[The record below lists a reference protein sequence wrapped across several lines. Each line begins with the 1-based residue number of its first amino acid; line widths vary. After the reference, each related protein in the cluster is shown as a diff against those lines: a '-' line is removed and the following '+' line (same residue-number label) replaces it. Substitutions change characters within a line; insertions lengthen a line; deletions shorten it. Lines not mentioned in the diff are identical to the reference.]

1 MSFIIRNNK
10 ISKILFIIT
19 ISIILFSIS
28 LNVKAAENKIEIK
41 DGNQIITDTTGTLK
55 TPKVLN
61 VNTNV
66 EKKLTINYVGVD
78 NNRLDYNLEEKEGN
92 LDFDVNVLTGEIKL
106 KVKSG
111 TNFGAVFSLVDRQT
125 KKVYPISLVI
135 RAIDGKSKVSLLG
148 SVKNMKF
155 NTISGNMYLEGI
167 ADLKR
172 VIEGGINP
180 LNEKPT
186 MYLKNLNTQRI
197 VELSVEKVS
206 TYEYRFRIKA
216 EDMAEDDKYII
227 YAKIAKQNT
236 YADNSS
242 LERQLTI
249 ERAVPNT
256 IENNRYKLTNSDD
269 NISIKTKPVTYN
281 LNANLVDMYGFHR
294 GQNDYVIGT
303 ADIFLKDNDENRVKP
318 REVKIYA
325 EKNGNKTYFNVY
337 NNRYDFELLL
347 NNVEA
352 GEYAIYAEAIG
363 NNGKTY
369 KEKLN
374 ISQGLRKNL
383 TVSGMQTEARTGESK
398 LVLTKKNKEKEPN
411 YIIRTNT
418 NSMYGFHRG
427 DGNDYIIGTA
437 DIFLSDENGNRVKPR
452 EVKIYAE
459 KDGKKTYFNV
469 YNDRYDFELLLN
481 NVEAGEYTIYA
492 EATGN
497 NGKTYKEKLWIGG
510 HLRKNITV
518 SGMQTETKV
527 EEGKIIF
534 KSLKPQVKPEPKE
547 KLDKTNL
554 NKKLKEVEDL
564 VKGRELTENLKKDKT
579 EESIRK
585 YTEEY
590 SKILS
595 NLNSVKDNISR
606 LGEDKTSENESKLN
620 QYIRE
625 LDNIKNSLSVLN
637 NILKVKVKE
646 KPKPKLDKTILNNKL
661 REVENLIKIKALTDG
676 LKNNKTADSI
686 KKYQDEY
693 NKIMLRT
700 NDIKS
705 NISNLGEYK
714 TQENENNLNQY
725 INELDNIKKSLNSLN
740 NILKI
745 RLDKTNLNSKSKEVE
760 ELIKNKKLTE
770 DKKKG
775 KTEESINEYNTKLN
789 EQISKFNNVNSEI
802 SKLGE
807 EKTPQNESNLNNYI
821 SELNNIKTNLNNLDK
836 ILKDKLQPKP
846 KLNKINLNNKLKEVE
861 DLVKGRELT
870 ESLKKDKTEESI
882 RKYTDEYSKIVLN
895 LNSVK
900 DNISKLGEDKT
911 SENESKLN
919 QYIRDLDNIKHSLGI
934 LNNILKVKEEKTEK
948 KVEFNNISSIKLFQ
962 NSPYGEAWVT
972 ILENISTN
980 ISDYFIKIESN
991 NHRPII
997 LGVNKIEKVGNKYKI
1012 YGENIEYVL
1021 GENDLKSKD
1030 ITKIK
1035 GYQNDKSN
1043 IYNNIIKLIP
1053 YYNLETVIEIGN
1065 KVNNSSVL
1073 NNKKINSI
1081 IPLNG
1086 KEVSSSEE
1094 VRNGL
1099 SNKVMIKFDDNTVEY
1114 YNLENL
1120 GKFKQFKEYNINLN
1134 GEKILYTPELGI
1146 ENSKTK
1152 EVVNEIKQQ
1161 FEKVNFLE
1169 DKKIFEIL
1177 NPRIKALD
1185 KIKKRNEMKKQLG
1198 REVSDEELL
1207 KELQKITLEKM
1218 SYKNSFDNIQKNIDN
1233 ILNTLLI
1240 NNQNIITNNI
1250 SLEKVKNKL
1259 VDNKEKVLLGL
1270 TYIDRL
1276 YNLKYSNINL
1286 KNLIIYYP
1294 EFFGKKVDII
1304 DFLIMVGEM
1313 QYLEYKLDATPA
1325 TFRKKFNYIFKEQTI
1340 SEFLENMK
1348 NIFEPKLSINDWF
1361 KKASNAYIEEQ
1372 KSEYNNNL
1380 EYQIFNKLK
1389 KDSEQKYLLP
1399 LLNVSENSIY
1409 AITTVT
1415 TTTFGIVDAYV
1426 DRDGTE
1432 VEREKQLKEFKEKL
1446 KETAKRQATFLDF
1459 WFRIS
1464 NKDTHHNLISN
1475 RIVMDSLRIFNKN
1488 PYANARDT
1496 WSKEYGTQASKGVL
1510 EFVAP
1515 FDFYREFFVADGEA
1529 NGLRSKYVP
1538 C

>member
-1 MSFIIRNNK
+1 MII
-10 ISKILFIIT
+10 
-19 ISIILFSIS
+19 
-28 LNVKAAENKIEIK
+28 
-41 DGNQIITDTTGTLK
+41 
-55 TPKVLN
+55 
-61 VNTNV
+61 
-66 EKKLTINYVGVD
+66 
-78 NNRLDYNLEEKEGN
+78 NRLD
-92 LDFDVNVLTGEIKL
+92 
-106 KVKSG
+106 
-111 TNFGAVFSLVDRQT
+111 
-125 KKVYPISLVI
+125 
-135 RAIDGKSKVSLLG
+135 
-148 SVKNMKF
+148 
-155 NTISGNMYLEGI
+155 
-167 ADLKR
+167 
-172 VIEGGINP
+172 
-180 LNEKPT
+180 
-186 MYLKNLNTQRI
+186 
-197 VELSVEKVS
+197 
-206 TYEYRFRIKA
+206 
-216 EDMAEDDKYII
+216 
-227 YAKIAKQNT
+227 
-236 YADNSS
+236 
-242 LERQLTI
+242 
-249 ERAVPNT
+249 
-256 IENNRYKLTNSDD
+256 
-269 NISIKTKPVTYN
+269 
-281 LNANLVDMYGFHR
+281 
-294 GQNDYVIGT
+294 
-303 ADIFLKDNDENRVKP
+303 
-318 REVKIYA
+318 
-325 EKNGNKTYFNVY
+325 
-337 NNRYDFELLL
+337 
-347 NNVEA
+347 
-352 GEYAIYAEAIG
+352 GEYTVTAEAIG

-369 KEKLN
+369 NE
-374 ISQGLRKNL
+374 R
-383 TVSGMQTEARTGESK
+383 
-398 LVLTKKNKEKEPN
+398 
-411 YIIRTNT
+411 
-418 NSMYGFHRG
+418 
-427 DGNDYIIGTA
+427 
-437 DIFLSDENGNRVKPR
+437 
-452 EVKIYAE
+452 
-459 KDGKKTYFNV
+459 
-469 YNDRYDFELLLN
+469 
-481 NVEAGEYTIYA
+481 
-492 EATGN
+492 
-497 NGKTYKEKLWIGG
+497 LWIPGNQ
-510 HLRKNITV
+510 RKEI
-518 SGMQTETKV
+518 SKQGMNTIFRT

-534 KSLKPQVKPEPKE
+534 KFLKKDQENKPQPKL

-554 NKKLKEVEDL
+554 NNKLKEVEDL
-564 VKGRELTENLKKDKT
+564 VKGKELTENLKKDKT

-585 YTEEY
+585 YSEEYNKVLSNLNSVKVNISKLGEDKTSENEAKLNQYIKDLDNIKNSLSVLNNILKVKEQPKLKLDKTNLNKKVKEAEDLGKAEKLTENLKKDKTEESIRKYSEEY
-590 SKILS
+590 SKIVS
-595 NLNSVKDNISR
+595 NLNSVKDNISK
-606 LGEDKTSENESKLN
+606 LGEDKISENESKLN

-625 LDNIKNSLSVLN
+625 LDNIKNSL
-637 NILKVKVKE
+637 
-646 KPKPKLDKTILNNKL
+646 
-661 REVENLIKIKALTDG
+661 
-676 LKNNKTADSI
+676 
-686 KKYQDEY
+686 
-693 NKIMLRT
+693 
-700 NDIKS
+700 
-705 NISNLGEYK
+705 
-714 TQENENNLNQY
+714 
-725 INELDNIKKSLNSLN
+725 NSLN

-745 RLDKTNLNSKSKEVE
+745 KLDKNNLNLKLKEVQ
-760 ELIKNKKLTE
+760 ELINNKKLTE

-775 KTEESINEYNTKLN
+775 KTEDSINEYNTKLN

-807 EKTPQNESNLNNYI
+807 EKTPQNESKLNNYI
-821 SELNNIKTNLNNLDK
+821 NELNNVKTNLNNLDK

-846 KLNKINLNNKLKEVE
+846 KLDKTNLNNKLKEVE
-861 DLVKGRELT
+861 ELVKDRGLT
-870 ESLKKDKTEESI
+870 ENLKKDKTEESI
-882 RKYTDEYSKIVLN
+882 RKYNEEYNKVLLN

-900 DNISKLGEDKT
+900 ENISKLGEDKT

-919 QYIRDLDNIKHSLGI
+919 QYIRDLDNIKNSLGN
-934 LNNILKVKEEKTEK
+934 LDNILKVKEEKIEK

-972 ILENISTN
+972 ILENIPTN
-980 ISDYFIKIESN
+980 INDYFIKIESN

-997 LGVNKIEKVGNKYKI
+997 LGVNNIEKVGNKYKI
-1012 YGENIEYVL
+1012 YGDNIEYIL
-1021 GENDLKSKD
+1021 GENDLKTKD

-1035 GYQNDKSN
+1035 GYQNDKLN
-1043 IYNNIIKLIP
+1043 IYNNIVKLIP

-1099 SNKVMIKFDDNTVEY
+1099 SNKVMIKFDDNKVEY

-1120 GKFKQFKEYNINLN
+1120 GKFKQFKEYSVNLN

-1152 EVVNEIKQQ
+1152 EIVNEIKQQ

-1240 NNQNIITNNI
+1240 NNQNIITNNM
-1250 SLEKVKNKL
+1250 SLEKVKKKL

-1304 DFLIMVGEM
+1304 DFLIMVGDM

-1340 SEFLENMK
+1340 PEFLENMK
-1348 NIFEPKLSINDWF
+1348 SIFDPKLSINDWF

-1372 KSEYNNNL
+1372 RSEYNNNL
-1380 EYQIFNKLK
+1380 EYQIFNKLR

-1426 DRDGTE
+1426 DRDGTQ

-1446 KETAKRQATFLDF
+1446 RETAKRQATFLDF

-1475 RIVMDSLRIFNKN
+1475 RIVIDSLRIFNKN
-1488 PYANARDT
+1488 PYVNARDT
-1496 WSKEYGTQASKGVL
+1496 WSKEYGAQASKGVS

-1538 C
+1538 CESFR

>member
-1 MSFIIRNNK
+1 MIINK
-10 ISKILFIIT
+10 
-19 ISIILFSIS
+19 
-28 LNVKAAENKIEIK
+28 
-41 DGNQIITDTTGTLK
+41 
-55 TPKVLN
+55 
-61 VNTNV
+61 
-66 EKKLTINYVGVD
+66 
-78 NNRLDYNLEEKEGN
+78 LD
-92 LDFDVNVLTGEIKL
+92 
-106 KVKSG
+106 
-111 TNFGAVFSLVDRQT
+111 
-125 KKVYPISLVI
+125 
-135 RAIDGKSKVSLLG
+135 
-148 SVKNMKF
+148 
-155 NTISGNMYLEGI
+155 
-167 ADLKR
+167 
-172 VIEGGINP
+172 
-180 LNEKPT
+180 
-186 MYLKNLNTQRI
+186 
-197 VELSVEKVS
+197 
-206 TYEYRFRIKA
+206 
-216 EDMAEDDKYII
+216 
-227 YAKIAKQNT
+227 
-236 YADNSS
+236 
-242 LERQLTI
+242 
-249 ERAVPNT
+249 
-256 IENNRYKLTNSDD
+256 
-269 NISIKTKPVTYN
+269 
-281 LNANLVDMYGFHR
+281 
-294 GQNDYVIGT
+294 
-303 ADIFLKDNDENRVKP
+303 
-318 REVKIYA
+318 
-325 EKNGNKTYFNVY
+325 
-337 NNRYDFELLL
+337 
-347 NNVEA
+347 
-352 GEYAIYAEAIG
+352 GEYTVTAEAIG

-369 KEKLN
+369 SE
-374 ISQGLRKNL
+374 R
-383 TVSGMQTEARTGESK
+383 
-398 LVLTKKNKEKEPN
+398 
-411 YIIRTNT
+411 
-418 NSMYGFHRG
+418 
-427 DGNDYIIGTA
+427 
-437 DIFLSDENGNRVKPR
+437 
-452 EVKIYAE
+452 
-459 KDGKKTYFNV
+459 
-469 YNDRYDFELLLN
+469 
-481 NVEAGEYTIYA
+481 
-492 EATGN
+492 
-497 NGKTYKEKLWIGG
+497 LWIPGNQ
-510 HLRKNITV
+510 RKEIIKQ
-518 SGMQTETKV
+518 GMNTIFKT

-534 KSLKPQVKPEPKE
+534 KYLKKDQENKPQPKP

-554 NKKLKEVEDL
+554 NNKLKEVEEL
-564 VKGRELTENLKKDKT
+564 VKGKELTENLKKDKT

-585 YTEEY
+585 YNDEYSKIVSKLNSIKDNISKLGEDKTQENESKLNQYIRELDNIKNSLNSLNNILKMKLDKDNLNLKLKEVQELINNKKLTEDKKKDKTEDSINEYNTKLNEQISKFNNINSEISKLGEEKTPQNEDKLNNYISELNNIKDKLNNLDKILKDKLQPKPKLDKTNLNNKLKEVEDLVKGKELTENLKKDKTEESIIKYSEEY

-595 NLNSVKDNISR
+595 NLNSVKENISK

-637 NILKVKVKE
+637 NILKVKE
-646 KPKPKLDKTILNNKL
+646 QPKPKLDKT
-661 REVENLIKIKALTDG
+661 
-676 LKNNKTADSI
+676 
-686 KKYQDEY
+686 
-693 NKIMLRT
+693 
-700 NDIKS
+700 
-705 NISNLGEYK
+705 
-714 TQENENNLNQY
+714 
-725 INELDNIKKSLNSLN
+725 
-740 NILKI
+740 
-745 RLDKTNLNSKSKEVE
+745 
-760 ELIKNKKLTE
+760 
-770 DKKKG
+770 
-775 KTEESINEYNTKLN
+775 
-789 EQISKFNNVNSEI
+789 
-802 SKLGE
+802 
-807 EKTPQNESNLNNYI
+807 
-821 SELNNIKTNLNNLDK
+821 
-836 ILKDKLQPKP
+836 
-846 KLNKINLNNKLKEVE
+846 NLNNKLKEVE
-861 DLVKGRELT
+861 ELVKDRGLT
-870 ESLKKDKTEESI
+870 ENLKKDKTEESI
-882 RKYTDEYSKIVLN
+882 RKYSEEYNKIVSN

-919 QYIRDLDNIKHSLGI
+919 QYVRDLDNIKNGLGN
-934 LNNILKVKEEKTEK
+934 LDNILKVKEEKIEK

-962 NSPYGEAWVT
+962 NSPYGESWVT
-972 ILENISTN
+972 ILENMPTN
-980 ISDYFIKIESN
+980 INDYFIKIESN

-997 LGVNKIEKVGNKYKI
+997 LGVNKIEKVGDKYKI
-1012 YGENIEYVL
+1012 YGDNIEYIL
-1021 GENDLKSKD
+1021 GENDLKIKD
-1030 ITKIK
+1030 ITKIR

-1081 IPLNG
+1081 IPLKD

-1152 EVVNEIKQQ
+1152 EVANEIKQQ

-1218 SYKNSFDNIQKNIDN
+1218 SYKNSFDNIQKNIDD

-1240 NNQNIITNNI
+1240 NNQNIITNNM
-1250 SLEKVKNKL
+1250 SLEKVKKKL

-1304 DFLIMVGEM
+1304 DFLIMVGDM

-1340 SEFLENMK
+1340 PEFLENMK

-1426 DRDGTE
+1426 DRDGTQ

-1446 KETAKRQATFLDF
+1446 RETAKRQATFLDF

-1464 NKDTHHNLISN
+1464 NNDTHHNLISN
-1475 RIVMDSLRIFNKN
+1475 RIVIDSLRIFNKN
-1488 PYANARDT
+1488 PYANARET
-1496 WSKEYGTQASKGVL
+1496 WSKEYGTQASRGVL

>member
-1 MSFIIRNNK
+1 MKDNQFKGKQSFKEYLKMNKKKIIIPAIILGVSFFSFYRINTKQDIIKRIDSNIEGVKSLQFANNNDYIIR
-10 ISKILFIIT
+10 T
-19 ISIILFSIS
+19 
-28 LNVKAAENKIEIK
+28 
-41 DGNQIITDTTGTLK
+41 
-55 TPKVLN
+55 
-61 VNTNV
+61 NTN
-66 EKKLTINYVGVD
+66 N
-78 NNRLDYNLEEKEGN
+78 
-92 LDFDVNVLTGEIKL
+92 
-106 KVKSG
+106 
-111 TNFGAVFSLVDRQT
+111 
-125 KKVYPISLVI
+125 
-135 RAIDGKSKVSLLG
+135 
-148 SVKNMKF
+148 
-155 NTISGNMYLEGI
+155 
-167 ADLKR
+167 
-172 VIEGGINP
+172 
-180 LNEKPT
+180 
-186 MYLKNLNTQRI
+186 
-197 VELSVEKVS
+197 
-206 TYEYRFRIKA
+206 
-216 EDMAEDDKYII
+216 
-227 YAKIAKQNT
+227 
-236 YADNSS
+236 
-242 LERQLTI
+242 
-249 ERAVPNT
+249 
-256 IENNRYKLTNSDD
+256 
-269 NISIKTKPVTYN
+269 
-281 LNANLVDMYGFHR
+281 MYGFHR
-294 GQNDYVIGT
+294 ADGNDYIIGT
-303 ADIFLKDNDENRVKP
+303 ANIFLSDENGNRVKP

-337 NNRYDFELLL
+337 NDRYDFELLL

-352 GEYAIYAEAIG
+352 GEYIIYAEATG
-363 NNGKTY
+363 NDGKTY
-369 KEKLN
+369 REKLW
-374 ISQGLRKNL
+374 IGEHLRKNI
-383 TVSGMQTEARTGESK
+383 TVSGMQTEARVEEGRIILKKKGE
-398 LVLTKKNKEKEPN
+398 LN

-418 NSMYGFHRG
+418 NSMYGFHRA

-459 KDGKKTYFNV
+459 KNGNKTYFNV

-497 NGKTYKEKLWIGG
+497 NGKTYREKQWIGG

-534 KSLKPQVKPEPKE
+534 KSLKPQVKPEQKE

-554 NKKLKEVEDL
+554 NNKLREVEEL
-564 VKGRELTENLKKDKT
+564 VKGKELTENLKKDKT

-590 SKILS
+590 NKVLS
-595 NLNSVKDNISR
+595 NLNSVKVNISK

-620 QYIRE
+620 QYIE
-625 LDNIKNSLSVLN
+625 DLDNIKNSLNVLD
-637 NILKVKVKE
+637 NILKVKE
-646 KPKPKLDKTILNNKL
+646 QPKPKLDKTILNNKL
-661 REVENLIKIKALTDG
+661 REVENLIKIKDLTDG

-693 NKIMLRT
+693 NKIMLTT
-700 NDIKS
+700 NNIKS
-705 NISNLGEYK
+705 NISKLGEYK
-714 TQENENNLNQY
+714 TQENEKNLNQY
-725 INELDNIKKSLNSLN
+725 INELDNIKNSLN
-740 NILKI
+740 GLNSILKI
-745 RLDKTNLNSKSKEVE
+745 KLDKTNLNSKSKEVE

-770 DKKKG
+770 DNKKG

-789 EQISKFNNVNSEI
+789 EQISKFNNVNLEI

-821 SELNNIKTNLNNLDK
+821 TELNNIKTNLNNLDR
-836 ILKDKLQPKP
+836 ILKDKPQPKLD
-846 KLNKINLNNKLKEVE
+846 KTNLNNKLKEVE
-861 DLVKGRELT
+861 DLVKIKELT

-919 QYIRDLDNIKHSLGI
+919 QYIRDLDNIKNSLES
-934 LNNILKVKEEKTEK
+934 LDNILKVKEEKIEK
-948 KVEFNNISSIKLFQ
+948 KVEFNNVSSIKLFQ

-972 ILENISTN
+972 ILEYIPTN
-980 ISDYFIKIESN
+980 FNDYFIKIESN

-1012 YGENIEYVL
+1012 YGDNIEYIL
-1021 GENDLKSKD
+1021 GENDLKLKD

-1035 GYQNDKSN
+1035 GYQNDKVN

-1053 YYNLETVIEIGN
+1053 YYNLETIIEIGN

-1073 NNKKINSI
+1073 NKKKINSI
-1081 IPLNG
+1081 IPLKD

-1099 SNKVMIKFDDNTVEY
+1099 SNKVIIKFDDNTVEY

-1120 GKFKQFKEYNINLN
+1120 GKFKQFKEYNINLY

-1146 ENSKTK
+1146 ENFKTK
-1152 EVVNEIKQQ
+1152 EIVNEIKQQ
-1161 FEKVNFLE
+1161 FEKLNFLE

-1218 SYKNSFDNIQKNIDN
+1218 SYKDSFDNIQKNIDD

-1240 NNQNIITNNI
+1240 NNQNIITNNM
-1250 SLEKVKNKL
+1250 SLEKVKKKL
-1259 VDNKEKVLLGL
+1259 IDNKEKVLLGL

-1304 DFLIMVGEM
+1304 EFLIMVGDM

-1340 SEFLENMK
+1340 PEFLENMK

-1426 DRDGTE
+1426 DRDGTQ

-1446 KETAKRQATFLDF
+1446 RETAKRQATFLDF

-1464 NKDTHHNLISN
+1464 NKDTHQNLISN

-1488 PYANARDT
+1488 PYVNARDT
-1496 WSKEYGTQASKGVL
+1496 WSKEYGTQASKGVS

>member
-1 MSFIIRNNK
+1 MIIN
-10 ISKILFIIT
+10 
-19 ISIILFSIS
+19 
-28 LNVKAAENKIEIK
+28 
-41 DGNQIITDTTGTLK
+41 G
-55 TPKVLN
+55 
-61 VNTNV
+61 
-66 EKKLTINYVGVD
+66 
-78 NNRLDYNLEEKEGN
+78 LD
-92 LDFDVNVLTGEIKL
+92 
-106 KVKSG
+106 
-111 TNFGAVFSLVDRQT
+111 
-125 KKVYPISLVI
+125 
-135 RAIDGKSKVSLLG
+135 
-148 SVKNMKF
+148 
-155 NTISGNMYLEGI
+155 
-167 ADLKR
+167 
-172 VIEGGINP
+172 
-180 LNEKPT
+180 
-186 MYLKNLNTQRI
+186 
-197 VELSVEKVS
+197 
-206 TYEYRFRIKA
+206 
-216 EDMAEDDKYII
+216 
-227 YAKIAKQNT
+227 
-236 YADNSS
+236 
-242 LERQLTI
+242 
-249 ERAVPNT
+249 
-256 IENNRYKLTNSDD
+256 
-269 NISIKTKPVTYN
+269 
-281 LNANLVDMYGFHR
+281 
-294 GQNDYVIGT
+294 
-303 ADIFLKDNDENRVKP
+303 
-318 REVKIYA
+318 
-325 EKNGNKTYFNVY
+325 
-337 NNRYDFELLL
+337 
-347 NNVEA
+347 
-352 GEYAIYAEAIG
+352 GEYTVTAEAIG

-369 KEKLN
+369 N
-374 ISQGLRKNL
+374 
-383 TVSGMQTEARTGESK
+383 
-398 LVLTKKNKEKEPN
+398 
-411 YIIRTNT
+411 
-418 NSMYGFHRG
+418 
-427 DGNDYIIGTA
+427 
-437 DIFLSDENGNRVKPR
+437 
-452 EVKIYAE
+452 
-459 KDGKKTYFNV
+459 
-469 YNDRYDFELLLN
+469 
-481 NVEAGEYTIYA
+481 
-492 EATGN
+492 
-497 NGKTYKEKLWIGG
+497 EKLWIPGNQ
-510 HLRKNITV
+510 RKEIV
-518 SGMQTETKV
+518 KQGMNTIFKT

-534 KSLKPQVKPEPKE
+534 RYLKKDQENKPQPQPK
-547 KLDKTNL
+547 LNKTNL
-554 NKKLKEVEDL
+554 NNKLNEVENL
-564 VKGRELTENLKKDKT
+564 VKGKELKESLKKDKT

-585 YTEEY
+585 YSEEY
-590 SKILS
+590 NKVLL
-595 NLNSVKDNISR
+595 NLNSVKDNISK
-606 LGEDKTSENESKLN
+606 LGEDKTQENEAKLN

-625 LDNIKNSLSVLN
+625 LDNIKNF
-637 NILKVKVKE
+637 
-646 KPKPKLDKTILNNKL
+646 
-661 REVENLIKIKALTDG
+661 
-676 LKNNKTADSI
+676 
-686 KKYQDEY
+686 
-693 NKIMLRT
+693 
-700 NDIKS
+700 
-705 NISNLGEYK
+705 
-714 TQENENNLNQY
+714 
-725 INELDNIKKSLNSLN
+725 LNSLN

-745 RLDKTNLNSKSKEVE
+745 KLDKTNLNSKLKELV

-775 KTEESINEYNTKLN
+775 KTEDSIKEYNTKLN

-807 EKTPQNESNLNNYI
+807 EKTPQNEDKLNNYI
-821 SELNNIKTNLNNLDK
+821 SELNNIKDKLNNLDK
-836 ILKDKLQPKP
+836 ILKDKPQPKP
-846 KLNKINLNNKLKEVE
+846 KLDKTNLNNKLKEVE
-861 DLVKGRELT
+861 DLVKGKDLT
-870 ESLKKDKTEESI
+870 ENLKKDKTEESI
-882 RKYTDEYSKIVLN
+882 RKYTDEYSKIVSNLNSAKDNISKLGEDKTSENESKLNQYIRELDNIKNSLGNLDNILKVKEQPKPKLDKTNLNNKQKEVEDLVKGRELTENLKKDKTEESIIKYSEEYSKIVSN

-919 QYIRDLDNIKHSLGI
+919 QYIRELDNIKNSLGS
-934 LNNILKVKEEKTEK
+934 LDNILKVKEEKIEK

-972 ILENISTN
+972 ILENIPTN
-980 ISDYFIKIESN
+980 INDYFIKIESN

-997 LGVNKIEKVGNKYKI
+997 IGVNKIEKVGNKYKI
-1012 YGENIEYVL
+1012 YGDNIEYVL
-1021 GENDLKSKD
+1021 GENDLKIKD

-1035 GYQNDKSN
+1035 GYQNGKSN

-1053 YYNLETVIEIGN
+1053 YYNLEIVIEIGN
-1065 KVNNSSVL
+1065 KVNNSSIL

-1081 IPLNG
+1081 IPLKD

-1240 NNQNIITNNI
+1240 NNQNIIINNM
-1250 SLEKVKNKL
+1250 SLEKVKKKL

-1304 DFLIMVGEM
+1304 DFLIMVGDM

-1340 SEFLENMK
+1340 PEFLENMK
-1348 NIFEPKLSINDWF
+1348 NIFDPKLSINDWF
-1361 KKASNAYIEEQ
+1361 KKVSNAYIEEQ
-1372 KSEYNNNL
+1372 RSEYNNNL
-1380 EYQIFNKLK
+1380 EYQIFNKLR

-1426 DRDGTE
+1426 DRDGTQ

-1446 KETAKRQATFLDF
+1446 RETAKRQATFLDF

-1475 RIVMDSLRIFNKN
+1475 RIVIDSLRIFNKN

-1496 WSKEYGTQASKGVL
+1496 WSKEYGTQASRGVL

>member
-1 MSFIIRNNK
+1 MKDNQSKGKQLFKEYLKMNKKKIIIPAIILGVSFFSFYRINIKQDIIKKIDSNIEGVKSSQFANNNYYIIR
-10 ISKILFIIT
+10 T
-19 ISIILFSIS
+19 
-28 LNVKAAENKIEIK
+28 
-41 DGNQIITDTTGTLK
+41 
-55 TPKVLN
+55 
-61 VNTNV
+61 NTN
-66 EKKLTINYVGVD
+66 
-78 NNRLDYNLEEKEGN
+78 
-92 LDFDVNVLTGEIKL
+92 
-106 KVKSG
+106 S
-111 TNFGAVFSLVDRQT
+111 
-125 KKVYPISLVI
+125 
-135 RAIDGKSKVSLLG
+135 
-148 SVKNMKF
+148 
-155 NTISGNMYLEGI
+155 
-167 ADLKR
+167 
-172 VIEGGINP
+172 
-180 LNEKPT
+180 
-186 MYLKNLNTQRI
+186 
-197 VELSVEKVS
+197 
-206 TYEYRFRIKA
+206 
-216 EDMAEDDKYII
+216 
-227 YAKIAKQNT
+227 
-236 YADNSS
+236 
-242 LERQLTI
+242 
-249 ERAVPNT
+249 
-256 IENNRYKLTNSDD
+256 
-269 NISIKTKPVTYN
+269 
-281 LNANLVDMYGFHR
+281 MYGFHR
-294 GQNDYVIGT
+294 GDGNDYIIGT
-303 ADIFLKDNDENRVKP
+303 ADIFLSDENGNRVKP

-325 EKNGNKTYFNVY
+325 EKDGKKTYFNVY
-337 NNRYDFELLL
+337 NDRYDFELLL
-347 NNVEA
+347 NNIEA
-352 GEYAIYAEAIG
+352 GEYTIYAEAVG

-369 KEKLN
+369 SEKLW
-374 ISQGLRKNL
+374 IGGHLRKNI
-383 TVSGMQTEARTGESK
+383 TVSGMQTEARVEEGRII
-398 LVLTKKNKEKEPN
+398 LKKKGEPN

-492 EATGN
+492 EAVGN
-497 NGKTYKEKLWIGG
+497 NGKTYSEKLWIGG

-534 KSLKPQVKPEPKE
+534 KSLKPQVKPEQKE

-554 NKKLKEVEDL
+554 NNKLREVEEL
-564 VKGRELTENLKKDKT
+564 VKGEELTENLKKDKT
-579 EESIRK
+579 EESLRK
-585 YTEEY
+585 YNEEY

-595 NLNSVKDNISR
+595 NLNSVKVNISK
-606 LGEDKTSENESKLN
+606 LGEDKTSENETKIN

-725 INELDNIKKSLNSLN
+725 INELDNIKNSLN
-740 NILKI
+740 GLNSILKI
-745 RLDKTNLNSKSKEVE
+745 KLDKTNLNYKSKEVE

-775 KTEESINEYNTKLN
+775 KTEESINEYNIKLN
-789 EQISKFNNVNSEI
+789 EEISKINNVNSEI
-802 SKLGE
+802 SKLSE

-836 ILKDKLQPKP
+836 ILKDKPQPKP
-846 KLNKINLNNKLKEVE
+846 KLDKTNLNNKLKEVE
-861 DLVKGRELT
+861 DLVKGKELT
-870 ESLKKDKTEESI
+870 EKLKKDKTEESI
-882 RKYTDEYSKIVLN
+882 RKYNEEYSKIVSN
-895 LNSVK
+895 LNNVK
-900 DNISKLGEDKT
+900 ANISSLGDDKN
-911 SENESKLN
+911 SENETKLN
-919 QYIRDLDNIKHSLGI
+919 QYIRDLDNIKHSLDI
-934 LNNILKVKEEKTEK
+934 LNNILKVKEEKIEK
-948 KVEFNNISSIKLFQ
+948 KVEFNNVSSIKLFQ

-972 ILENISTN
+972 ILENIPTN

-1012 YGENIEYVL
+1012 YGENIEYIL

-1035 GYQNDKSN
+1035 GYQNDKFN
-1043 IYNNIIKLIP
+1043 IYNNIIKFIP

-1065 KVNNSSVL
+1065 KVNNSSIL

-1120 GKFKQFKEYNINLN
+1120 GKFKQFKEYNINLD

-1218 SYKNSFDNIQKNIDN
+1218 SYKNSFDNIQKNIND

-1240 NNQNIITNNI
+1240 NNQNIITNNM
-1250 SLEKVKNKL
+1250 SLEKVKKKL
-1259 VDNKEKVLLGL
+1259 IDNKEKVLLGL

-1304 DFLIMVGEM
+1304 DFLIMVGDM

-1340 SEFLENMK
+1340 PEFLENMK

-1426 DRDGTE
+1426 DREGTQ
-1432 VEREKQLKEFKEKL
+1432 VEREKQLREFKEKL
-1446 KETAKRQATFLDF
+1446 RETAKRQATFLDF

-1496 WSKEYGTQASKGVL
+1496 WSKEYGTQASKGVS

>member
-1 MSFIIRNNK
+1 MIIN
-10 ISKILFIIT
+10 
-19 ISIILFSIS
+19 
-28 LNVKAAENKIEIK
+28 
-41 DGNQIITDTTGTLK
+41 G
-55 TPKVLN
+55 
-61 VNTNV
+61 
-66 EKKLTINYVGVD
+66 
-78 NNRLDYNLEEKEGN
+78 LD
-92 LDFDVNVLTGEIKL
+92 
-106 KVKSG
+106 
-111 TNFGAVFSLVDRQT
+111 
-125 KKVYPISLVI
+125 
-135 RAIDGKSKVSLLG
+135 
-148 SVKNMKF
+148 
-155 NTISGNMYLEGI
+155 
-167 ADLKR
+167 
-172 VIEGGINP
+172 
-180 LNEKPT
+180 
-186 MYLKNLNTQRI
+186 
-197 VELSVEKVS
+197 
-206 TYEYRFRIKA
+206 
-216 EDMAEDDKYII
+216 
-227 YAKIAKQNT
+227 
-236 YADNSS
+236 
-242 LERQLTI
+242 
-249 ERAVPNT
+249 
-256 IENNRYKLTNSDD
+256 
-269 NISIKTKPVTYN
+269 
-281 LNANLVDMYGFHR
+281 
-294 GQNDYVIGT
+294 
-303 ADIFLKDNDENRVKP
+303 
-318 REVKIYA
+318 
-325 EKNGNKTYFNVY
+325 
-337 NNRYDFELLL
+337 
-347 NNVEA
+347 
-352 GEYAIYAEAIG
+352 GEYAVTAEAIG

-369 KEKLN
+369 SE
-374 ISQGLRKNL
+374 R
-383 TVSGMQTEARTGESK
+383 
-398 LVLTKKNKEKEPN
+398 
-411 YIIRTNT
+411 
-418 NSMYGFHRG
+418 
-427 DGNDYIIGTA
+427 
-437 DIFLSDENGNRVKPR
+437 
-452 EVKIYAE
+452 
-459 KDGKKTYFNV
+459 
-469 YNDRYDFELLLN
+469 
-481 NVEAGEYTIYA
+481 
-492 EATGN
+492 
-497 NGKTYKEKLWIGG
+497 LWIPGSQ
-510 HLRKNITV
+510 RKEI
-518 SGMQTETKV
+518 SKQGMNTTFRT

-534 KSLKPQVKPEPKE
+534 KYLKKDQENKPQPKL

-554 NKKLKEVEDL
+554 NKKVKEVEEL
-564 VKGRELTENLKKDKT
+564 GKAEKLTENLKKDKT

-585 YTEEY
+585 YIEEY
-590 SKILS
+590 SKIVS
-595 NLNSVKDNISR
+595 NLNSVKDNISK
-606 LGEDKTSENESKLN
+606 LGEDKTQENEAKLN
-620 QYIRE
+620 QHIRD
-625 LDNIKNSLSVLN
+625 LDNIKN
-637 NILKVKVKE
+637 
-646 KPKPKLDKTILNNKL
+646 
-661 REVENLIKIKALTDG
+661 
-676 LKNNKTADSI
+676 
-686 KKYQDEY
+686 
-693 NKIMLRT
+693 
-700 NDIKS
+700 
-705 NISNLGEYK
+705 
-714 TQENENNLNQY
+714 
-725 INELDNIKKSLNSLN
+725 SLNSLN

-745 RLDKTNLNSKSKEVE
+745 KLDKDNLNLKLKEVQ
-760 ELIKNKKLTE
+760 ELINNKKLTE

-775 KTEESINEYNTKLN
+775 KTEDSINEYNTKLN

-807 EKTPQNESNLNNYI
+807 EKTPQNESKLNNYI
-821 SELNNIKTNLNNLDK
+821 NELNNVKTNLNNLDK

-846 KLNKINLNNKLKEVE
+846 KLDKTNLNNKLKEVE
-861 DLVKGRELT
+861 ELVKDRGLT
-870 ESLKKDKTEESI
+870 ENLKKDKTEESI
-882 RKYTDEYSKIVLN
+882 IKYSEEYSKILSN

-919 QYIRDLDNIKHSLGI
+919 QYIRDLDNIKNSLSV
-934 LNNILKVKEEKTEK
+934 LNNILKVKEQPKPKLDKTNLNNKLKEVEELVKDRGLTENLKKDKTEESIRKYNEEYNKVLLNLNNVKVNISKLGEDKTSENESKLNQYIRDLDNIKNSLGSLDNILKVKEEKIEK

-962 NSPYGEAWVT
+962 NSPYGESWVT
-972 ILENISTN
+972 ILENIPTN
-980 ISDYFIKIESN
+980 INDYFIKIESN

-997 LGVNKIEKVGNKYKI
+997 IGVNKIEKVGNKYKI
-1012 YGENIEYVL
+1012 YGDNIEYIL
-1021 GENDLKSKD
+1021 GENDLKTKD

-1065 KVNNSSVL
+1065 KVNNSSIL
-1073 NNKKINSI
+1073 NKKKINSI
-1081 IPLNG
+1081 IPLKD

-1134 GEKILYTPELGI
+1134 GERILYTPELGI
-1146 ENSKTK
+1146 ENFKTK

-1161 FEKVNFLE
+1161 FEKVNFFE

-1240 NNQNIITNNI
+1240 NNQNIITNNM
-1250 SLEKVKNKL
+1250 SLEKVKKKL
-1259 VDNKEKVLLGL
+1259 IDNKEKVLLGL

-1276 YNLKYSNINL
+1276 YDLKYSNINL

-1294 EFFGKKVDII
+1294 EFFGKKVDVI
-1304 DFLIMVGEM
+1304 DFLIMVGDM

-1340 SEFLENMK
+1340 PEFLENMK

-1426 DRDGTE
+1426 DRDGTQ

-1446 KETAKRQATFLDF
+1446 RETAKRQATFLDF

-1464 NKDTHHNLISN
+1464 NKDTHQNLISN
-1475 RIVMDSLRIFNKN
+1475 RIVIDSLRIFNKN
-1488 PYANARDT
+1488 PYANARET
-1496 WSKEYGTQASKGVL
+1496 WSKEYGTQASKGVS

-1538 C
+1538 CESIRQ

>member
-1 MSFIIRNNK
+1 MIIN
-10 ISKILFIIT
+10 
-19 ISIILFSIS
+19 
-28 LNVKAAENKIEIK
+28 
-41 DGNQIITDTTGTLK
+41 G
-55 TPKVLN
+55 
-61 VNTNV
+61 
-66 EKKLTINYVGVD
+66 
-78 NNRLDYNLEEKEGN
+78 LD
-92 LDFDVNVLTGEIKL
+92 
-106 KVKSG
+106 
-111 TNFGAVFSLVDRQT
+111 
-125 KKVYPISLVI
+125 
-135 RAIDGKSKVSLLG
+135 
-148 SVKNMKF
+148 
-155 NTISGNMYLEGI
+155 
-167 ADLKR
+167 
-172 VIEGGINP
+172 
-180 LNEKPT
+180 
-186 MYLKNLNTQRI
+186 
-197 VELSVEKVS
+197 
-206 TYEYRFRIKA
+206 
-216 EDMAEDDKYII
+216 
-227 YAKIAKQNT
+227 
-236 YADNSS
+236 
-242 LERQLTI
+242 
-249 ERAVPNT
+249 
-256 IENNRYKLTNSDD
+256 
-269 NISIKTKPVTYN
+269 
-281 LNANLVDMYGFHR
+281 
-294 GQNDYVIGT
+294 
-303 ADIFLKDNDENRVKP
+303 
-318 REVKIYA
+318 
-325 EKNGNKTYFNVY
+325 
-337 NNRYDFELLL
+337 
-347 NNVEA
+347 
-352 GEYAIYAEAIG
+352 GEYTVTAEAIG

-369 KEKLN
+369 SE
-374 ISQGLRKNL
+374 R
-383 TVSGMQTEARTGESK
+383 
-398 LVLTKKNKEKEPN
+398 
-411 YIIRTNT
+411 
-418 NSMYGFHRG
+418 
-427 DGNDYIIGTA
+427 
-437 DIFLSDENGNRVKPR
+437 
-452 EVKIYAE
+452 
-459 KDGKKTYFNV
+459 
-469 YNDRYDFELLLN
+469 
-481 NVEAGEYTIYA
+481 
-492 EATGN
+492 
-497 NGKTYKEKLWIGG
+497 LWIPGNQ
-510 HLRKNITV
+510 RKEI
-518 SGMQTETKV
+518 SKKGMNTIFKT

-534 KSLKPQVKPEPKE
+534 KYLKKDQEDKTQPKL

-554 NKKLKEVEDL
+554 NNKLNEVENL
-564 VKGRELTENLKKDKT
+564 VKGKELIENLKKDKT

-585 YTEEY
+585 YIEEY
-590 SKILS
+590 SKIVS
-595 NLNSVKDNISR
+595 NLNLVKENISK

-625 LDNIKNSLSVLN
+625 LDNIKNSL
-637 NILKVKVKE
+637 
-646 KPKPKLDKTILNNKL
+646 
-661 REVENLIKIKALTDG
+661 
-676 LKNNKTADSI
+676 
-686 KKYQDEY
+686 
-693 NKIMLRT
+693 
-700 NDIKS
+700 
-705 NISNLGEYK
+705 
-714 TQENENNLNQY
+714 
-725 INELDNIKKSLNSLN
+725 NSLN

-745 RLDKTNLNSKSKEVE
+745 KLDKNNLNLKLKEVQ
-760 ELIKNKKLTE
+760 ELINNKKLTE
-770 DKKKG
+770 DKKKD
-775 KTEESINEYNTKLN
+775 KIEDSIKEYNAKLN

-807 EKTPQNESNLNNYI
+807 EKTLQNEDKLNNYI
-821 SELNNIKTNLNNLDK
+821 TELNNIKTNLNNLDK
-836 ILKDKLQPKP
+836 ILKDKPQPKP
-846 KLNKINLNNKLKEVE
+846 KLDKTNLNNKLKEIE
-861 DLVKGRELT
+861 DLVKGKDLT
-870 ESLKKDKTEESI
+870 ENLKKDKTEESI
-882 RKYTDEYSKIVLN
+882 RKYIEEYSKIVSNLN
-895 LNSVK
+895 LVK
-900 DNISKLGEDKT
+900 DNISKLGEDKI

-919 QYIRDLDNIKHSLGI
+919 QYIRDLDNIKNSLGN
-934 LNNILKVKEEKTEK
+934 LDNILKVKEEKIEK

-962 NSPYGEAWVT
+962 NSPYGESWVT
-972 ILENISTN
+972 ILENIPTN
-980 ISDYFIKIESN
+980 INDYFIKIESN

-997 LGVNKIEKVGNKYKI
+997 IGVNKIEKVGDKYKI
-1012 YGENIEYVL
+1012 YGDNIEYIL

-1035 GYQNDKSN
+1035 GYQNGKSN
-1043 IYNNIIKLIP
+1043 IYNNIIKLIS

-1065 KVNNSSVL
+1065 KLNNSNIL

-1081 IPLNG
+1081 IPLKD

-1240 NNQNIITNNI
+1240 NNQNIITNNM
-1250 SLEKVKNKL
+1250 SLEKVKKKL
-1259 VDNKEKVLLGL
+1259 IDNKEKVLLGL

-1304 DFLIMVGEM
+1304 DFLIMVGDM

-1340 SEFLENMK
+1340 PEFLENMK

-1361 KKASNAYIEEQ
+1361 KKASNVYIEEQ
-1372 KSEYNNNL
+1372 RSEYNNNL

-1426 DRDGTE
+1426 DRDDIQ
-1432 VEREKQLKEFKEKL
+1432 VEREKQLKEFREKL

-1464 NKDTHHNLISN
+1464 NKDTHQNLISN
-1475 RIVMDSLRIFNKN
+1475 RIVIDSLRIFNKN

-1496 WSKEYGTQASKGVL
+1496 WSKEYGIQASKGVS
-1510 EFVAP
+1510 EFIAP

-1529 NGLRSKYVP
+1529 NGLRSKYVS
-1538 C
+1538 CESFR

>member
-1 MSFIIRNNK
+1 MKDNQSKGKQSFKEYLKMNKKKIIIPAIILGVSFFSFYRMNTKQDIIKKIDSNIEGVKSSQFANNNYYIIR
-10 ISKILFIIT
+10 T
-19 ISIILFSIS
+19 
-28 LNVKAAENKIEIK
+28 
-41 DGNQIITDTTGTLK
+41 
-55 TPKVLN
+55 
-61 VNTNV
+61 NTN
-66 EKKLTINYVGVD
+66 
-78 NNRLDYNLEEKEGN
+78 
-92 LDFDVNVLTGEIKL
+92 
-106 KVKSG
+106 S
-111 TNFGAVFSLVDRQT
+111 
-125 KKVYPISLVI
+125 
-135 RAIDGKSKVSLLG
+135 
-148 SVKNMKF
+148 
-155 NTISGNMYLEGI
+155 
-167 ADLKR
+167 
-172 VIEGGINP
+172 
-180 LNEKPT
+180 
-186 MYLKNLNTQRI
+186 
-197 VELSVEKVS
+197 
-206 TYEYRFRIKA
+206 
-216 EDMAEDDKYII
+216 
-227 YAKIAKQNT
+227 
-236 YADNSS
+236 
-242 LERQLTI
+242 
-249 ERAVPNT
+249 
-256 IENNRYKLTNSDD
+256 
-269 NISIKTKPVTYN
+269 
-281 LNANLVDMYGFHR
+281 MYGFHR
-294 GQNDYVIGT
+294 ADGNDYIIGT
-303 ADIFLKDNDENRVKP
+303 ADIFLSDENGNRVKP

-325 EKNGNKTYFNVY
+325 EKDGNKKYFNVY
-337 NNRYDFELLL
+337 NDRYDFELLL
-347 NNVEA
+347 NSVEA
-352 GEYAIYAEAIG
+352 GEYTIYAETVG

-369 KEKLN
+369 REKLW
-374 ISQGLRKNL
+374 IGGHLRKNI
-383 TVSGMQTEARTGESK
+383 TVSGMQTEAKVEEGRII
-398 LVLTKKNKEKEPN
+398 LKKKEEPN

-459 KDGKKTYFNV
+459 KDGNNEKTY
-469 YNDRYDFELLLN
+469 R
-481 NVEAGEYTIYA
+481 
-492 EATGN
+492 
-497 NGKTYKEKLWIGG
+497 EKLWIGG

-527 EEGKIIF
+527 EEGKIVF
-534 KSLKPQVKPEPKE
+534 KSLKQQSKPELKE

-554 NKKLKEVEDL
+554 NKKLKEVEELVKDKELTENLKKDKIEESIRKYTEEYNKIVSNLNNVKVNILKLGEDKTSENEVKLNQYIRELDNIKNSLGNLDNILKIKEQPKLKLDKNNLNNKLKEVEDL

-579 EESIRK
+579 EESIRT

-595 NLNSVKDNISR
+595 NLNNVKANIS
-606 LGEDKTSENESKLN
+606 S
-620 QYIRE
+620 
-625 LDNIKNSLSVLN
+625 
-637 NILKVKVKE
+637 
-646 KPKPKLDKTILNNKL
+646 
-661 REVENLIKIKALTDG
+661 
-676 LKNNKTADSI
+676 
-686 KKYQDEY
+686 
-693 NKIMLRT
+693 
-700 NDIKS
+700 
-705 NISNLGEYK
+705 
-714 TQENENNLNQY
+714 
-725 INELDNIKKSLNSLN
+725 
-740 NILKI
+740 
-745 RLDKTNLNSKSKEVE
+745 
-760 ELIKNKKLTE
+760 
-770 DKKKG
+770 
-775 KTEESINEYNTKLN
+775 
-789 EQISKFNNVNSEI
+789 
-802 SKLGE
+802 
-807 EKTPQNESNLNNYI
+807 
-821 SELNNIKTNLNNLDK
+821 
-836 ILKDKLQPKP
+836 
-846 KLNKINLNNKLKEVE
+846 
-861 DLVKGRELT
+861 
-870 ESLKKDKTEESI
+870 
-882 RKYTDEYSKIVLN
+882 
-895 LNSVK
+895 
-900 DNISKLGEDKT
+900 LGEDKT

-919 QYIRDLDNIKHSLGI
+919 QYIRDLDNIKHSLDI
-934 LNNILKVKEEKTEK
+934 LNNILKVKEEKIEK
-948 KVEFNNISSIKLFQ
+948 KVEFNNVSSIKLFQ

-997 LGVNKIEKVGNKYKI
+997 LGVNKIEKIGNKYKI
-1012 YGENIEYVL
+1012 YGENIEYIL

-1043 IYNNIIKLIP
+1043 IYNNIIKFIP

-1065 KVNNSSVL
+1065 KVNNSSIL

-1099 SNKVMIKFDDNTVEY
+1099 LNKVMIKFDDNTVEY

-1152 EVVNEIKQQ
+1152 EIVNEIKQQ
-1161 FEKVNFLE
+1161 FEKVNLLE

-1304 DFLIMVGEM
+1304 DFLIMVGDM

-1325 TFRKKFNYIFKEQTI
+1325 TFRKKFNYIFREQTI
-1340 SEFLENMK
+1340 PEFLENMK

-1426 DRDGTE
+1426 DRDGTQ
-1432 VEREKQLKEFKEKL
+1432 VEREKQLREFKEKL

-1496 WSKEYGTQASKGVL
+1496 WSKEYGTQASKGVS

>member
-1 MSFIIRNNK
+1 MIIN
-10 ISKILFIIT
+10 
-19 ISIILFSIS
+19 
-28 LNVKAAENKIEIK
+28 
-41 DGNQIITDTTGTLK
+41 G
-55 TPKVLN
+55 
-61 VNTNV
+61 
-66 EKKLTINYVGVD
+66 
-78 NNRLDYNLEEKEGN
+78 LD
-92 LDFDVNVLTGEIKL
+92 
-106 KVKSG
+106 
-111 TNFGAVFSLVDRQT
+111 
-125 KKVYPISLVI
+125 
-135 RAIDGKSKVSLLG
+135 
-148 SVKNMKF
+148 
-155 NTISGNMYLEGI
+155 
-167 ADLKR
+167 
-172 VIEGGINP
+172 
-180 LNEKPT
+180 
-186 MYLKNLNTQRI
+186 
-197 VELSVEKVS
+197 
-206 TYEYRFRIKA
+206 
-216 EDMAEDDKYII
+216 
-227 YAKIAKQNT
+227 
-236 YADNSS
+236 
-242 LERQLTI
+242 
-249 ERAVPNT
+249 
-256 IENNRYKLTNSDD
+256 
-269 NISIKTKPVTYN
+269 
-281 LNANLVDMYGFHR
+281 
-294 GQNDYVIGT
+294 
-303 ADIFLKDNDENRVKP
+303 
-318 REVKIYA
+318 
-325 EKNGNKTYFNVY
+325 
-337 NNRYDFELLL
+337 
-347 NNVEA
+347 
-352 GEYAIYAEAIG
+352 GEYAVTAEAIG

-369 KEKLN
+369 SE
-374 ISQGLRKNL
+374 R
-383 TVSGMQTEARTGESK
+383 
-398 LVLTKKNKEKEPN
+398 
-411 YIIRTNT
+411 
-418 NSMYGFHRG
+418 
-427 DGNDYIIGTA
+427 
-437 DIFLSDENGNRVKPR
+437 
-452 EVKIYAE
+452 
-459 KDGKKTYFNV
+459 
-469 YNDRYDFELLLN
+469 
-481 NVEAGEYTIYA
+481 
-492 EATGN
+492 
-497 NGKTYKEKLWIGG
+497 LWIPGSQ
-510 HLRKNITV
+510 RKEI
-518 SGMQTETKV
+518 SKQGMNTTFRT

-534 KSLKPQVKPEPKE
+534 KYLKKDQENKPQPKL

-554 NKKLKEVEDL
+554 NKKVKEVEEL
-564 VKGRELTENLKKDKT
+564 GKAEKLTENLKKDKT

-585 YTEEY
+585 YIEEY
-590 SKILS
+590 SKIVS
-595 NLNSVKDNISR
+595 NLNSVKDNISK
-606 LGEDKTSENESKLN
+606 LGEDKTQENEAKLN
-620 QYIRE
+620 QHIRD
-625 LDNIKNSLSVLN
+625 LDNIKN
-637 NILKVKVKE
+637 
-646 KPKPKLDKTILNNKL
+646 
-661 REVENLIKIKALTDG
+661 
-676 LKNNKTADSI
+676 
-686 KKYQDEY
+686 
-693 NKIMLRT
+693 
-700 NDIKS
+700 
-705 NISNLGEYK
+705 
-714 TQENENNLNQY
+714 
-725 INELDNIKKSLNSLN
+725 SLNSLN

-745 RLDKTNLNSKSKEVE
+745 KLDKDNLNLKLKEVQ
-760 ELIKNKKLTE
+760 ELINNKKLTE

-775 KTEESINEYNTKLN
+775 KTEDSINEYNTKLN

-807 EKTPQNESNLNNYI
+807 EKTPQNESKLNNYI
-821 SELNNIKTNLNNLDK
+821 NELNNVKTNLNNLDK

-846 KLNKINLNNKLKEVE
+846 KLDKTNLNNKLKEVE
-861 DLVKGRELT
+861 ELVKDRGLT
-870 ESLKKDKTEESI
+870 ENLKKDKTEESI
-882 RKYTDEYSKIVLN
+882 IKYSEEYSKILSN

-919 QYIRDLDNIKHSLGI
+919 QYIRDLDNIKNSLSV
-934 LNNILKVKEEKTEK
+934 LNNILKVKEQPKPKLDKTNLNNKLKEVEELVKDRGLTENLKKDKTEESIRKYNEEYNKVLLNLNNVKVNISKLGEDKTSENESKLNQYIRELDNIKNSLGNLDNILKVKEEKIEK

-972 ILENISTN
+972 ILENIPTN
-980 ISDYFIKIESN
+980 INDYFIKIESN

-997 LGVNKIEKVGNKYKI
+997 LGVNKIEKVSNKYKI
-1012 YGENIEYVL
+1012 YGDNIEYIL
-1021 GENDLKSKD
+1021 GENDLKTKD

-1035 GYQNDKSN
+1035 GYQNDKVK

-1065 KVNNSSVL
+1065 KVNNSSIL
-1073 NNKKINSI
+1073 NKKKINSI
-1081 IPLNG
+1081 IPLKD

-1120 GKFKQFKEYNINLN
+1120 GKFKQFKEYNINLD
-1134 GEKILYTPELGI
+1134 GKKILYTPELGI

-1152 EVVNEIKQQ
+1152 EIVNEIKQQ

-1185 KIKKRNEMKKQLG
+1185 KIKKKNEMKKQLG

-1218 SYKNSFDNIQKNIDN
+1218 SYKNSFDNIQKNIDD

-1240 NNQNIITNNI
+1240 NNQNIITNNM
-1250 SLEKVKNKL
+1250 SLEKVKKKL
-1259 VDNKEKVLLGL
+1259 IDNKEKVLLGL

-1304 DFLIMVGEM
+1304 DFLIMVGDM

-1340 SEFLENMK
+1340 PEFLENMK

-1372 KSEYNNNL
+1372 RSEYNNNL

-1426 DRDGTE
+1426 DRDGTQ

-1446 KETAKRQATFLDF
+1446 RETAKRQATFLDF

-1475 RIVMDSLRIFNKN
+1475 RIVIDSLRIFNKN

-1496 WSKEYGTQASKGVL
+1496 WSKEYGTQASRGVL
-1510 EFVAP
+1510 EFIAP

-1538 C
+1538 CESSRQ

>member
-1 MSFIIRNNK
+1 MKNNQSKGKQSFKEYLKMNKRKIIIPAIILGVSFFSFYRINTKQDIIKRIESNIEGVKSSQFANNNNYIIR
-10 ISKILFIIT
+10 T
-19 ISIILFSIS
+19 
-28 LNVKAAENKIEIK
+28 
-41 DGNQIITDTTGTLK
+41 
-55 TPKVLN
+55 
-61 VNTNV
+61 NTN
-66 EKKLTINYVGVD
+66 
-78 NNRLDYNLEEKEGN
+78 
-92 LDFDVNVLTGEIKL
+92 
-106 KVKSG
+106 S
-111 TNFGAVFSLVDRQT
+111 
-125 KKVYPISLVI
+125 
-135 RAIDGKSKVSLLG
+135 
-148 SVKNMKF
+148 
-155 NTISGNMYLEGI
+155 
-167 ADLKR
+167 
-172 VIEGGINP
+172 
-180 LNEKPT
+180 
-186 MYLKNLNTQRI
+186 
-197 VELSVEKVS
+197 
-206 TYEYRFRIKA
+206 
-216 EDMAEDDKYII
+216 
-227 YAKIAKQNT
+227 
-236 YADNSS
+236 
-242 LERQLTI
+242 
-249 ERAVPNT
+249 
-256 IENNRYKLTNSDD
+256 
-269 NISIKTKPVTYN
+269 
-281 LNANLVDMYGFHR
+281 MYGFHR
-294 GQNDYVIGT
+294 GDGNDYIIGT
-303 ADIFLKDNDENRVKP
+303 ADIFLSDENGNRVKP

-325 EKNGNKTYFNVY
+325 EKDGKKTYFNVY
-337 NNRYDFELLL
+337 NDRYDFELLL
-347 NNVEA
+347 NSVEA
-352 GEYAIYAEAIG
+352 GEYTIYAEAIG

-369 KEKLN
+369 REKLW
-374 ISQGLRKNL
+374 IGGHLRKNI
-383 TVSGMQTEARTGESK
+383 TVSGMQTEVRVEEGRII
-398 LVLTKKNKEKEPN
+398 LKKKGEPN

-481 NVEAGEYTIYA
+481 SVEAGEYTIYA
-492 EATGN
+492 EAIGN
-497 NGKTYKEKLWIGG
+497 NGKTYREKLWIGG

-527 EEGKIIF
+527 EEGKIVF

-554 NKKLKEVEDL
+554 NKKLKEVEEL
-564 VKGRELTENLKKDKT
+564 VKGKELTENLKRDKT

-590 SKILS
+590 NKVLS
-595 NLNSVKDNISR
+595 NLNSVKVNISK
-606 LGEDKTSENESKLN
+606 LGEDKTSENKTKIN

-646 KPKPKLDKTILNNKL
+646 KPNPKLDKTILNNKL

-714 TQENENNLNQY
+714 TQENEKNLNQY
-725 INELDNIKKSLNSLN
+725 INELDNIKNSLNSLN
-740 NILKI
+740 IILKI
-745 RLDKTNLNSKSKEVE
+745 KLDKTNLNSKSKEVE

-770 DKKKG
+770 DNKKG

-789 EQISKFNNVNSEI
+789 EQISKFNNVNLEI

-821 SELNNIKTNLNNLDK
+821 TELNNIKTNLNNLDR
-836 ILKDKLQPKP
+836 ILKDKPQPKLD
-846 KLNKINLNNKLKEVE
+846 KTNLNNKLKEVE
-861 DLVKGRELT
+861 DLVKIKELT

-919 QYIRDLDNIKHSLGI
+919 QYIRDLDNIKNSLES
-934 LNNILKVKEEKTEK
+934 LDNILKVKEEKIEK
-948 KVEFNNISSIKLFQ
+948 KVEFNNVSSIKLFQ

-972 ILENISTN
+972 ILEYIPTN
-980 ISDYFIKIESN
+980 FNDYFIKIESN

-1012 YGENIEYVL
+1012 YGDNIEYIL
-1021 GENDLKSKD
+1021 GENDLKLKD

-1035 GYQNDKSN
+1035 GYQNDKVN

-1053 YYNLETVIEIGN
+1053 YYNLETIIEIGN

-1073 NNKKINSI
+1073 NKKKINSI
-1081 IPLNG
+1081 IPLKD

-1099 SNKVMIKFDDNTVEY
+1099 SNKVIIKFDDNTVEY

-1120 GKFKQFKEYNINLN
+1120 GKFKQFKEYNINLY

-1146 ENSKTK
+1146 ENFKTK
-1152 EVVNEIKQQ
+1152 EIVNEIKQQ
-1161 FEKVNFLE
+1161 FEKLNFLE

-1218 SYKNSFDNIQKNIDN
+1218 SYKDSFDNIQKNIDD

-1240 NNQNIITNNI
+1240 NNQNIITNNM
-1250 SLEKVKNKL
+1250 SLEKVKKKL
-1259 VDNKEKVLLGL
+1259 IDNKEKVLLGL

-1304 DFLIMVGEM
+1304 EFLIMVGDM

-1340 SEFLENMK
+1340 PEFLENMK

-1426 DRDGTE
+1426 DRDGTQ

-1446 KETAKRQATFLDF
+1446 RETAKRQATFLDF

-1464 NKDTHHNLISN
+1464 NKDTHQNLISN

-1488 PYANARDT
+1488 PYVNARDT
-1496 WSKEYGTQASKGVL
+1496 WSKEYGTQASKGVS

>member
-1 MSFIIRNNK
+1 MKDNQFKGKQSFKEYLKMNKKKII
-10 ISKILFIIT
+10 IPA
-19 ISIILFSIS
+19 IILGVSFFSFYRINTKQDIIKRIDS
-28 LNVKAAENKIEIK
+28 NIE
-41 DGNQIITDTTGTLK
+41 G
-55 TPKVLN
+55 
-61 VNTNV
+61 
-66 EKKLTINYVGVD
+66 
-78 NNRLDYNLEEKEGN
+78 
-92 LDFDVNVLTGEIKL
+92 
-106 KVKSG
+106 VKSLQ
-111 TNFGAVFSLVDRQT
+111 FA
-125 KKVYPISLVI
+125 
-135 RAIDGKSKVSLLG
+135 
-148 SVKNMKF
+148 
-155 NTISGNMYLEGI
+155 
-167 ADLKR
+167 
-172 VIEGGINP
+172 
-180 LNEKPT
+180 
-186 MYLKNLNTQRI
+186 
-197 VELSVEKVS
+197 
-206 TYEYRFRIKA
+206 
-216 EDMAEDDKYII
+216 
-227 YAKIAKQNT
+227 
-236 YADNSS
+236 
-242 LERQLTI
+242 
-249 ERAVPNT
+249 
-256 IENNRYKLTNSDD
+256 NN
-269 NISIKTKPVTYN
+269 
-281 LNANLVDMYGFHR
+281 
-294 GQNDYVIGT
+294 ND
-303 ADIFLKDNDENRVKP
+303 
-318 REVKIYA
+318 
-325 EKNGNKTYFNVY
+325 
-337 NNRYDFELLL
+337 
-347 NNVEA
+347 
-352 GEYAIYAEAIG
+352 
-363 NNGKTY
+363 
-369 KEKLN
+369 
-374 ISQGLRKNL
+374 
-383 TVSGMQTEARTGESK
+383 
-398 LVLTKKNKEKEPN
+398 

-418 NSMYGFHRG
+418 NNMYGFHRA

-437 DIFLSDENGNRVKPR
+437 NIFLSDENGNRVKPR

-481 NVEAGEYTIYA
+481 SVEAGEYIIYAEATGNDGKTYREKLWIGEHLRKNITVSGMQTEARVEEGRIILKKKGELNYIIRTNTNSMYGFHRADGNDYIIGTADIFLSDENGNRVKPREVKIYAEKNGNKTYFNVYNDRYDFELLLNNVEAGEYTIYA

-497 NGKTYKEKLWIGG
+497 NGKTYREKQWIGG

-534 KSLKPQVKPEPKE
+534 KSLKPQVKPEQKE
-547 KLDKTNL
+547 KLDKTN
-554 NKKLKEVEDL
+554 
-564 VKGRELTENLKKDKT
+564 
-579 EESIRK
+579 
-585 YTEEY
+585 
-590 SKILS
+590 
-595 NLNSVKDNISR
+595 
-606 LGEDKTSENESKLN
+606 
-620 QYIRE
+620 
-625 LDNIKNSLSVLN
+625 
-637 NILKVKVKE
+637 
-646 KPKPKLDKTILNNKL
+646 LNNKL

-725 INELDNIKKSLNSLN
+725 INELDNIKNSLNSLN

-821 SELNNIKTNLNNLDK
+821 TELNNIKTNLNNLDR
-836 ILKDKLQPKP
+836 ILKDKPQPKLD
-846 KLNKINLNNKLKEVE
+846 KTNLNNKLKEVE
-861 DLVKGRELT
+861 DLVKIKELT
-870 ESLKKDKTEESI
+870 ENLKKDKTEESV
-882 RKYTDEYSKIVLN
+882 RKYTDEYDKILSN
-895 LNSVK
+895 LNYVK

-911 SENESKLN
+911 LENESKLN
-919 QYIRDLDNIKHSLGI
+919 QYIRDLDNIKNSLES
-934 LNNILKVKEEKTEK
+934 LDNILKVKEEKIEK
-948 KVEFNNISSIKLFQ
+948 KVEFNNVFSIKLFQ

-972 ILENISTN
+972 ILENIPTN
-980 ISDYFIKIESN
+980 YNDYFIKIESN
-991 NHRPII
+991 NHRSII
-997 LGVNKIEKVGNKYKI
+997 LDVNKIEKVGNKYKI
-1012 YGENIEYVL
+1012 YGDNIEYIL
-1021 GENDLKSKD
+1021 GENDLKLKD

-1035 GYQNDKSN
+1035 GYQNDKYN

-1065 KVNNSSVL
+1065 KVNNSSIL
-1073 NNKKINSI
+1073 NKKKINSI
-1081 IPLNG
+1081 ISLKD

-1099 SNKVMIKFDDNTVEY
+1099 SNKVMIKFDDNIVEY

-1120 GKFKQFKEYNINLN
+1120 GKFKQFKEYNINLD

-1146 ENSKTK
+1146 ENFKTK
-1152 EVVNEIKQQ
+1152 EIVNEIKQQ

-1218 SYKNSFDNIQKNIDN
+1218 SYKNSFDNIQKNIDD

-1250 SLEKVKNKL
+1250 SLEKVKKKL
-1259 VDNKEKVLLGL
+1259 IDNKEKVLLGL

-1304 DFLIMVGEM
+1304 DFLIMVGDM
-1313 QYLEYKLDATPA
+1313 QYLEYKLDTTPA

-1340 SEFLENMK
+1340 PEFLENMK
-1348 NIFEPKLSINDWF
+1348 NIFEPKLSINEWF

-1426 DRDGTE
+1426 DRDGTQ
-1432 VEREKQLKEFKEKL
+1432 VEKEKQLREFKEKL

-1488 PYANARDT
+1488 LYANARDT

-1538 C
+1538 CESFRK

>member
-1 MSFIIRNNK
+1 MIIN
-10 ISKILFIIT
+10 
-19 ISIILFSIS
+19 
-28 LNVKAAENKIEIK
+28 E
-41 DGNQIITDTTGTLK
+41 
-55 TPKVLN
+55 
-61 VNTNV
+61 
-66 EKKLTINYVGVD
+66 
-78 NNRLDYNLEEKEGN
+78 LD
-92 LDFDVNVLTGEIKL
+92 
-106 KVKSG
+106 
-111 TNFGAVFSLVDRQT
+111 
-125 KKVYPISLVI
+125 
-135 RAIDGKSKVSLLG
+135 
-148 SVKNMKF
+148 
-155 NTISGNMYLEGI
+155 
-167 ADLKR
+167 
-172 VIEGGINP
+172 
-180 LNEKPT
+180 
-186 MYLKNLNTQRI
+186 
-197 VELSVEKVS
+197 
-206 TYEYRFRIKA
+206 
-216 EDMAEDDKYII
+216 
-227 YAKIAKQNT
+227 
-236 YADNSS
+236 
-242 LERQLTI
+242 
-249 ERAVPNT
+249 
-256 IENNRYKLTNSDD
+256 
-269 NISIKTKPVTYN
+269 
-281 LNANLVDMYGFHR
+281 
-294 GQNDYVIGT
+294 
-303 ADIFLKDNDENRVKP
+303 
-318 REVKIYA
+318 
-325 EKNGNKTYFNVY
+325 
-337 NNRYDFELLL
+337 
-347 NNVEA
+347 
-352 GEYAIYAEAIG
+352 GEYTVTAEAIG

-369 KEKLN
+369 SE
-374 ISQGLRKNL
+374 R
-383 TVSGMQTEARTGESK
+383 
-398 LVLTKKNKEKEPN
+398 
-411 YIIRTNT
+411 
-418 NSMYGFHRG
+418 
-427 DGNDYIIGTA
+427 
-437 DIFLSDENGNRVKPR
+437 
-452 EVKIYAE
+452 
-459 KDGKKTYFNV
+459 
-469 YNDRYDFELLLN
+469 
-481 NVEAGEYTIYA
+481 
-492 EATGN
+492 
-497 NGKTYKEKLWIGG
+497 LWIPGNQ
-510 HLRKNITV
+510 RKEI
-518 SGMQTETKV
+518 SKKGMNTTFKT

-534 KSLKPQVKPEPKE
+534 KYLKKDQEDKTQPKP
-547 KLDKTNL
+547 KLDKINL
-554 NKKLKEVEDL
+554 NNKQKEVENL
-564 VKGRELTENLKKDKT
+564 VKGKELTENLNKDKT

-585 YTEEY
+585 YTDEY
-590 SKILS
+590 SKIVS
-595 NLNSVKDNISR
+595 NLNSVKDNILK
-606 LGEDKTSENESKLN
+606 LGEDKTSENEFKLN

-625 LDNIKNSLSVLN
+625 LDNIKNSL
-637 NILKVKVKE
+637 
-646 KPKPKLDKTILNNKL
+646 
-661 REVENLIKIKALTDG
+661 
-676 LKNNKTADSI
+676 
-686 KKYQDEY
+686 
-693 NKIMLRT
+693 
-700 NDIKS
+700 
-705 NISNLGEYK
+705 
-714 TQENENNLNQY
+714 
-725 INELDNIKKSLNSLN
+725 NSLN

-745 RLDKTNLNSKSKEVE
+745 KLDKNNLNLKLKEVQ
-760 ELIKNKKLTE
+760 ELINNKKFTE

-775 KTEESINEYNTKLN
+775 KTEYSIKEYNSKLN
-789 EQISKFNNVNSEI
+789 EQISEFNNVNSEI

-807 EKTPQNESNLNNYI
+807 EKTPQNEDKLNNYI
-821 SELNNIKTNLNNLDK
+821 NELNNIKDNLNNLDK
-836 ILKDKLQPKP
+836 ILKDKPQPKP
-846 KLNKINLNNKLKEVE
+846 KLDKTNLNNKLKEVE
-861 DLVKGRELT
+861 ELVKDRELT
-870 ESLKKDKTEESI
+870 ENLKKYKTEESI
-882 RKYTDEYSKIVLN
+882 IKYSEEYNKIVSN
-895 LNSVK
+895 LNSAK
-900 DNISKLGEDKT
+900 ENISKLGEDKT
-911 SENESKLN
+911 LENESKLN
-919 QYIRDLDNIKHSLGI
+919 QYIRDLDNIKNSLGS
-934 LNNILKVKEEKTEK
+934 LDNILKVKEEKIEK

-962 NSPYGEAWVT
+962 NSPYGESWVT
-972 ILENISTN
+972 ILENIPTN
-980 ISDYFIKIESN
+980 INDYFIKIESN

-1012 YGENIEYVL
+1012 YGDNIEYIL

-1035 GYQNDKSN
+1035 GYQNDKVN
-1043 IYNNIIKLIP
+1043 IYNNIVKLIP

-1065 KVNNSSVL
+1065 KLNNSSIL

-1081 IPLNG
+1081 IPLKD

-1120 GKFKQFKEYNINLN
+1120 GKFKQFKEYDINLN

-1218 SYKNSFDNIQKNIDN
+1218 SYKNSFDNIQKNIND

-1240 NNQNIITNNI
+1240 NNQNIITNNM
-1250 SLEKVKNKL
+1250 SLEKVKKKL
-1259 VDNKEKVLLGL
+1259 IDNKEKVLLGL

-1304 DFLIMVGEM
+1304 DFLIMVGDM

-1340 SEFLENMK
+1340 PEFLENMK

-1426 DRDGTE
+1426 DRDGTQ
-1432 VEREKQLKEFKEKL
+1432 VEREKQLKEFREKL

-1464 NKDTHHNLISN
+1464 NKDTHQNLISN
-1475 RIVMDSLRIFNKN
+1475 RIVIDSLRIFNKN

-1496 WSKEYGTQASKGVL
+1496 WSKEYGIQVSKGVS
-1510 EFVAP
+1510 EFIVP

>member
-1 MSFIIRNNK
+1 MIIN
-10 ISKILFIIT
+10 
-19 ISIILFSIS
+19 
-28 LNVKAAENKIEIK
+28 
-41 DGNQIITDTTGTLK
+41 G
-55 TPKVLN
+55 
-61 VNTNV
+61 
-66 EKKLTINYVGVD
+66 
-78 NNRLDYNLEEKEGN
+78 LD
-92 LDFDVNVLTGEIKL
+92 
-106 KVKSG
+106 
-111 TNFGAVFSLVDRQT
+111 
-125 KKVYPISLVI
+125 
-135 RAIDGKSKVSLLG
+135 
-148 SVKNMKF
+148 
-155 NTISGNMYLEGI
+155 
-167 ADLKR
+167 
-172 VIEGGINP
+172 
-180 LNEKPT
+180 
-186 MYLKNLNTQRI
+186 
-197 VELSVEKVS
+197 
-206 TYEYRFRIKA
+206 
-216 EDMAEDDKYII
+216 
-227 YAKIAKQNT
+227 
-236 YADNSS
+236 
-242 LERQLTI
+242 
-249 ERAVPNT
+249 
-256 IENNRYKLTNSDD
+256 
-269 NISIKTKPVTYN
+269 
-281 LNANLVDMYGFHR
+281 
-294 GQNDYVIGT
+294 
-303 ADIFLKDNDENRVKP
+303 
-318 REVKIYA
+318 
-325 EKNGNKTYFNVY
+325 
-337 NNRYDFELLL
+337 
-347 NNVEA
+347 
-352 GEYAIYAEAIG
+352 GEYAVTAEAIG

-369 KEKLN
+369 SE
-374 ISQGLRKNL
+374 R
-383 TVSGMQTEARTGESK
+383 
-398 LVLTKKNKEKEPN
+398 
-411 YIIRTNT
+411 
-418 NSMYGFHRG
+418 
-427 DGNDYIIGTA
+427 
-437 DIFLSDENGNRVKPR
+437 
-452 EVKIYAE
+452 
-459 KDGKKTYFNV
+459 
-469 YNDRYDFELLLN
+469 
-481 NVEAGEYTIYA
+481 
-492 EATGN
+492 
-497 NGKTYKEKLWIGG
+497 LWIPGSQ
-510 HLRKNITV
+510 RKEI
-518 SGMQTETKV
+518 SKQGMNTTFRT

-534 KSLKPQVKPEPKE
+534 KYLKKDQENKPQPKL

-554 NKKLKEVEDL
+554 NKKVKEVEEL
-564 VKGRELTENLKKDKT
+564 GKAEKLTENLKKDKT

-585 YTEEY
+585 YIEEY
-590 SKILS
+590 SKIVS
-595 NLNSVKDNISR
+595 NLNSVKDNISK
-606 LGEDKTSENESKLN
+606 LGEDKTQENESKLN

-625 LDNIKNSLSVLN
+625 LDNIKNSL
-637 NILKVKVKE
+637 
-646 KPKPKLDKTILNNKL
+646 
-661 REVENLIKIKALTDG
+661 
-676 LKNNKTADSI
+676 
-686 KKYQDEY
+686 
-693 NKIMLRT
+693 
-700 NDIKS
+700 
-705 NISNLGEYK
+705 
-714 TQENENNLNQY
+714 
-725 INELDNIKKSLNSLN
+725 NSLN

-745 RLDKTNLNSKSKEVE
+745 KLDKDNLNLKLKEVQ
-760 ELIKNKKLTE
+760 ELINNKKLTE

-775 KTEESINEYNTKLN
+775 KTEDSINEYNTKLN

-807 EKTPQNESNLNNYI
+807 EKTPQNESKLNNYI
-821 SELNNIKTNLNNLDK
+821 NELNNVKTNLNNLDK

-846 KLNKINLNNKLKEVE
+846 KLDKTNLNNKLKEVE
-861 DLVKGRELT
+861 ELVKDRGLT
-870 ESLKKDKTEESI
+870 ENLKKDKTEESI
-882 RKYTDEYSKIVLN
+882 IKYSEEYNKILSK

-911 SENESKLN
+911 SENESRLN
-919 QYIRDLDNIKHSLGI
+919 QYIRELDNIKNSLSV
-934 LNNILKVKEEKTEK
+934 LNNILKVKEQPKPKLDKTNLNNKLKEVEDLVKGKELTENLKKDKTEESIKKYNEEYSKILSNLNSVKENISKLGEDKTSENESKLNQYVRDLDNIKNSLGNLDNILKVKEEKIEK

-972 ILENISTN
+972 ILENIPTN
-980 ISDYFIKIESN
+980 SNDYFIKIESN

-1012 YGENIEYVL
+1012 YGDNIEYIL
-1021 GENDLKSKD
+1021 GENDLKTKD

-1053 YYNLETVIEIGN
+1053 YYNLETVIEMGN
-1065 KVNNSSVL
+1065 KVNNFSIL
-1073 NNKKINSI
+1073 NKKKINSI
-1081 IPLNG
+1081 IPLKD

-1152 EVVNEIKQQ
+1152 EVANEIKQQ
-1161 FEKVNFLE
+1161 FEKVNFFE

-1218 SYKNSFDNIQKNIDN
+1218 SYKNSFDNIQKNIDD

-1240 NNQNIITNNI
+1240 NNQNIITNNM
-1250 SLEKVKNKL
+1250 SLEKVKKKL
-1259 VDNKEKVLLGL
+1259 IDNKEKVLLGL

-1304 DFLIMVGEM
+1304 EFLIMVGDM

-1340 SEFLENMK
+1340 PEFLENMK

-1426 DRDGTE
+1426 DRDGTQ

-1446 KETAKRQATFLDF
+1446 RETAKRQATFLDF

-1464 NKDTHHNLISN
+1464 NNDTHHNLISN
-1475 RIVMDSLRIFNKN
+1475 RIVIDSLRIFNKN
-1488 PYANARDT
+1488 PYANARET
-1496 WSKEYGTQASKGVL
+1496 WSKEYGTQASKGVS

-1538 C
+1538 CESFR

>member
-1 MSFIIRNNK
+1 MKDNQSKGKRSFNEYLKMNKKKII
-10 ISKILFIIT
+10 IPA
-19 ISIILFSIS
+19 IILGVSFFSFYRMNTKQDII
-28 LNVKAAENKIEIK
+28 KKIDSNIE
-41 DGNQIITDTTGTLK
+41 
-55 TPKVLN
+55 V
-61 VNTNV
+61 
-66 EKKLTINYVGVD
+66 
-78 NNRLDYNLEEKEGN
+78 
-92 LDFDVNVLTGEIKL
+92 
-106 KVKSG
+106 VKSSQ
-111 TNFGAVFSLVDRQT
+111 FA
-125 KKVYPISLVI
+125 
-135 RAIDGKSKVSLLG
+135 
-148 SVKNMKF
+148 
-155 NTISGNMYLEGI
+155 
-167 ADLKR
+167 
-172 VIEGGINP
+172 
-180 LNEKPT
+180 
-186 MYLKNLNTQRI
+186 
-197 VELSVEKVS
+197 
-206 TYEYRFRIKA
+206 
-216 EDMAEDDKYII
+216 
-227 YAKIAKQNT
+227 
-236 YADNSS
+236 
-242 LERQLTI
+242 
-249 ERAVPNT
+249 
-256 IENNRYKLTNSDD
+256 NNNY
-269 NISIKTKPVTYN
+269 
-281 LNANLVDMYGFHR
+281 
-294 GQNDYVIGT
+294 
-303 ADIFLKDNDENRVKP
+303 
-318 REVKIYA
+318 
-325 EKNGNKTYFNVY
+325 
-337 NNRYDFELLL
+337 
-347 NNVEA
+347 
-352 GEYAIYAEAIG
+352 
-363 NNGKTY
+363 
-369 KEKLN
+369 
-374 ISQGLRKNL
+374 
-383 TVSGMQTEARTGESK
+383 
-398 LVLTKKNKEKEPN
+398 

-418 NSMYGFHRG
+418 NSMYGFHRA

-459 KDGKKTYFNV
+459 KDGNKKYFNV

-481 NVEAGEYTIYA
+481 SVDTGEYTIYAEAVGNNGKTYREKLWIGGHLRKNITVSGMQTEAKVEEGRIILKKKGEPNYIIRTNTNSMYGFNRGDGNDYTIGTADIFLSDENGNRVKPREVKIYAEKDGNKKYFNVYNNRYDFELLLNNIEAGEYTIYA

-497 NGKTYKEKLWIGG
+497 NGKTYSEKLWIGGHLRKNITVSGMQTEARVEEGRIILKKKGEPNYIIRTNTNSMYGFHRADGNDYIIGTADIFLSDENGNRVKPREVKIYAEKDGNKTYFNVYNNRYDFELLLNSVDAGEYTIYAEAKGNNGKTYREKLWIGG

-527 EEGKIIF
+527 EEGKIVF
-534 KSLKPQVKPEPKE
+534 KSLKQQSKPEPKE

-554 NKKLKEVEDL
+554 NKKLKEVEEL
-564 VKGRELTENLKKDKT
+564 VKDKELTENLKKDKT

-590 SKILS
+590 
-595 NLNSVKDNISR
+595 
-606 LGEDKTSENESKLN
+606 
-620 QYIRE
+620 
-625 LDNIKNSLSVLN
+625 
-637 NILKVKVKE
+637 
-646 KPKPKLDKTILNNKL
+646 
-661 REVENLIKIKALTDG
+661 
-676 LKNNKTADSI
+676 
-686 KKYQDEY
+686 
-693 NKIMLRT
+693 NKI
-700 NDIKS
+700 
-705 NISNLGEYK
+705 
-714 TQENENNLNQY
+714 
-725 INELDNIKKSLNSLN
+725 
-740 NILKI
+740 
-745 RLDKTNLNSKSKEVE
+745 V
-760 ELIKNKKLTE
+760 
-770 DKKKG
+770 
-775 KTEESINEYNTKLN
+775 
-789 EQISKFNNVNSEI
+789 
-802 SKLGE
+802 
-807 EKTPQNESNLNNYI
+807 SNLNNVKV
-821 SELNNIKTNLNNLDK
+821 NIL
-836 ILKDKLQPKP
+836 
-846 KLNKINLNNKLKEVE
+846 
-861 DLVKGRELT
+861 
-870 ESLKKDKTEESI
+870 
-882 RKYTDEYSKIVLN
+882 
-895 LNSVK
+895 
-900 DNISKLGEDKT
+900 KLGEDKT

-919 QYIRDLDNIKHSLGI
+919 QYIRDLDNIRNSLDI

-972 ILENISTN
+972 ILENIPTN

-997 LGVNKIEKVGNKYKI
+997 LGVNKIEEVGNKYKI
-1012 YGENIEYVL
+1012 YGDNIEYIL

-1081 IPLNG
+1081 IPLNR

-1099 SNKVMIKFDDNTVEY
+1099 SNKVMIKFDDNKVEY

-1152 EVVNEIKQQ
+1152 EIVNEIKQQ

-1218 SYKNSFDNIQKNIDN
+1218 SYKNSFDNIQKNIDDT
-1233 ILNTLLI
+1233 LNTLLI

-1259 VDNKEKVLLGL
+1259 VYNKEKVLLGL

-1313 QYLEYKLDATPA
+1313 QYLEYKLDSTPA

-1340 SEFLENMK
+1340 PEFLENMK

-1496 WSKEYGTQASKGVL
+1496 WSKEYGTQASKGVS